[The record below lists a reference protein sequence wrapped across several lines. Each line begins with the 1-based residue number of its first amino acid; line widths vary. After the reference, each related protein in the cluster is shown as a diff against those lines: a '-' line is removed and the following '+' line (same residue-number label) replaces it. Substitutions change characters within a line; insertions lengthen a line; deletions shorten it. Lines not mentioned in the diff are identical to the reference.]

1 MELPAI
7 IHAGMFWSPRHQLN
21 HVSMKKKLKIILLI
35 LLLAFIVSE
44 VYFRLTFPEQLK
56 DQTSPL
62 IYEPDPI
69 TTYRFIPNSE
79 GVISKPGIGRKKVKI
94 NSLGYFTPEFSEK
107 KKPGTYRIVIV
118 GTSTGSGIWMDGTS
132 NFAMRLQEKF
142 NKDKKNVEIVNCS
155 LDGQGL
161 GYGLLKLIESK
172 VVNYEPD
179 LVLLEFVMPV
189 TTGAMQ
195 RESYKGYMLQY
206 YTDSSKALAKQ
217 AIDDLEDKWLFRFA
231 YDYSYTYRAWCRDYV
246 FDNTDRKAT
255 LIRTYKDRISRIEE
269 IDVNTFKFKKSLSLL
284 KATSDSVARKGGI
297 MVLYSYDKD
306 NGTLTPYFKDSSL
319 NVVYLNCQF
328 KPEHVSR
335 PDTHL
340 NEHGH
345 AIVADSLYNV
355 LIKKNFFRDSTHA
368 LSSH

>member
-1 MELPAI
+1 
-7 IHAGMFWSPRHQLN
+7 
-21 HVSMKKKLKIILLI
+21 MKKTLKILLVV

-56 DQTSPL
+56 DQSSPL
-62 IYEPDPI
+62 IYEPDPV
-69 TTYRFIPNSE
+69 TSYHFIPNSE
-79 GVISKPGIGRKKVKI
+79 GVISKPGIGEKKVKV
-94 NSLGYFTPEFSEK
+94 NSLGYFSPEFTAK

-142 NKDKKNVEIVNCS
+142 NRDKKNVEIVNCS

-161 GYGLLKLIESK
+161 GLGLLKLIENK

-179 LVLLEFVMPV
+179 LVLLEFIMPV
-189 TTGAMQ
+189 TTGAML
-195 RESYKGYMLQY
+195 RDSYKGYMLQY
-206 YTDSSKALAKQ
+206 YSDSSKALAKG
-217 AIDDLEDKWLFRFA
+217 AIDELEDKWLFRFA

-284 KATSDSVARKGGI
+284 KATSDAVAARGGRLL
-297 MVLYSYDKD
+297 LYSYDTDK
-306 NGTLTPYFKDSSL
+306 GGLTPYFRDSSL
-319 NVVYLNCQF
+319 NVVFLNCAF
-328 KPEHVSR
+328 KPEHVSL

-340 NEHGH
+340 NETGH
-345 AIVADSLYNV
+345 AIIADSLYKLLTV
-355 LIKKNFFRDSTHA
+355 KNLFRDSAT
-368 LSSH
+368 LSSR

>member
-1 MELPAI
+1 
-7 IHAGMFWSPRHQLN
+7 
-21 HVSMKKKLKIILLI
+21 MKKTLKIILVV

-56 DQTSPL
+56 DQSSPL
-62 IYEPDPI
+62 IYQPDPV

-79 GVISKPGIGRKKVKI
+79 GVISKPGIGRKKVRI
-94 NSLGYFTPEFSEK
+94 NSMGYFTPEFSMQ

-142 NKDKKNVEIVNCS
+142 NKENKNVEIVNCS

-161 GYGLLKLIESK
+161 GYGLLQLIESK

-231 YDYSYTYRAWCRDYV
+231 YNYSYTYRAWCRDYV
-246 FDNTDRKAT
+246 FDNTDRKSV

-284 KATSDSVARKGGI
+284 KATSDSVARKGGKL
-297 MVLYSYDKD
+297 VLYSYDKD
-306 NGTLTPYFKDSSL
+306 NGTFTSYFRDSSL
-319 NVVYLNCQF
+319 NVLYLNCQF
-328 KPEHVSR
+328 KPEHISR

-340 NEHGH
+340 NEDGH
-345 AIVADSLYNV
+345 AVIADSLYKV
-355 LIKKNFFRDSTHA
+355 LITRNFFRDSTNA
-368 LSSH
+368 LSSR

>member
-1 MELPAI
+1 
-7 IHAGMFWSPRHQLN
+7 
-21 HVSMKKKLKIILLI
+21 MKKKLKIILI
-35 LLLAFIVSE
+35 VLLLAFIVSE

-56 DQTSPL
+56 NQSSPL
-62 IYEPDPI
+62 IYEPDAV
-69 TTYRFIPNSE
+69 TSYRFIPNSE
-79 GVISKPGIGRKKVKI
+79 GVISKPGIGNKRVKI
-94 NSLGYFTPEFSEK
+94 NSQGYFTPEFSIR

-142 NKDKKNVEIVNCS
+142 NKDKNNVEIVNCS

-206 YTDSSKALAKQ
+206 YTDSSKALARQ

-246 FDNTDRKAT
+246 FDNTDRKSV
-255 LIRTYKDRISRIEE
+255 LIRTYKDKISRIEE

-284 KATSDSVARKGGI
+284 KATSDSVASKGAR
-297 MVLYSYDKD
+297 MVLYSYDTDK
-306 NGTLTPYFKDSSL
+306 GALTPYFKDSSL
-319 NVVYLNCQF
+319 SVVYLNCQF
-328 KPEHVSR
+328 KPEHISR

-340 NEHGH
+340 NEQGH
-345 AIVADSLYNV
+345 AVIADSLYKILRTRN
-355 LIKKNFFRDSTHA
+355 LFRDSANA
-368 LSSH
+368 LSSR